1 MKNYHQIKSLV
12 ILISVFIFSVSA
24 PVQSQFEA
32 NDAITELST
41 LQDALDGQD
50 INERN
55 IKDVRER
62 SVALRAEAL
71 GCVDEIEPQ
80 VETLKLEVEALEQI
94 NPEVDIEIYERLS
107 DARNRLTKEDA
118 KLKNC
123 SLTVVRS
130 TRIIDLSNKLLNE
143 LTTELLSEKGT
154 NILEAIATLPNQISQ
169 LPELFLD
176 NALERINS
184 QSLIFL
190 VLFLILGF
198 SFGFFIGDQIKKIQ
212 YYDIFKSLNRE
223 LILNLRSLFKPFGR
237 VQAPVLLGSLGI
249 AAAVSTTL
257 SVNPSE
263 SWIVRLALSPFL
275 ASLAYVFIN
284 LVTGS
289 FSPASIEGENKI
301 KQAKK
306 LKQKLRFLTLILVLS
321 YIVFGPDW
329 LTSDI
334 ASEQSFMRIGIVGVL
349 IISMISILNS
359 VTLVFTSDGQYG
371 ILKFIGYSALGI
383 SFLAELSGFHNLS
396 SFVLTG
402 FMITLMSAYIL
413 WSLLELNESS
423 IEWVN
428 NSTSVAG
435 VRIRNFFNL
444 TRSTAKSRLAI
455 YQLFFD
461 AVFWI
466 VFITV
471 LFRTWDPTGTVLGT
485 ISSYATDGIP
495 MGDIRII
502 PSNIIAGIIAFA
514 VLTAVTGWIKRWI
527 DRRWLRQIT
536 TDRGARDALVTI
548 VGYTGFTISLL
559 VGLSIGGVNITGL
572 AVVAGALSV
581 GIGFGLQSIAN
592 NFISGIILLF
602 ERPIKAGDFVSVGD
616 VEGIVKKISIRAT
629 EVETLDNQDMLIPNS
644 ELISGRVTNW
654 VLHNPYGRIIIE
666 IGVAYGSDVEKV
678 KEILEEVSSNHD
690 QVITDG
696 RASPPKALFMG
707 FGDSSLDFQLRVRI
721 IDIKKRYDV
730 LSDLNFEINKIF
742 NKEGITIPFP
752 QRDIH
757 IKDES
762 KKK

>member
-1 MKNYHQIKSLV
+1 MMVGLLALS
-12 ILISVFIFSVSA
+12 ISD
-24 PVQSQFEA
+24 PTHSQFEA
-32 NDAITELST
+32 NNAIAELSV
-41 LQDALDGQD
+41 LQDQLDSEN
-50 INERN
+50 INERS

-62 SVALRAEAL
+62 SVALRADAL
-71 GCVDEIEPQ
+71 RCVDEIEPQ

-94 NPEVDIEIYERLS
+94 NPEVDIEIFERLS
-107 DARNRLTKEDA
+107 DARNKLTKEDA
-118 KLKNC
+118 TLKNC

-154 NILEAIATLPNQISQ
+154 NIIEAITTLPNQIAQ

-176 NALERINS
+176 NAIERINS
-184 QSLIFL
+184 QSLVFL
-190 VLFLILGF
+190 LLFLIFGF

-212 YYDIFKSLNRE
+212 YYDIFKGINRD

-237 VQAPVLLGSLGI
+237 VQAPVIFGSLGI
-249 AAAVSTTL
+249 AGAVSITL
-257 SVNPSE
+257 SVGPSD
-263 SWIVRLALSPFL
+263 SWIVRLALSPIL
-275 ASLAYVFIN
+275 ASLSFVFIN
-284 LVTGS
+284 LATGV
-289 FSPASIEGENKI
+289 FSPATIEGANMIEK
-301 KQAKK
+301 AKK
-306 LKQKLRFLTLILVLS
+306 LKQRLRFFTLIMVFS
-321 YIVFGPDW
+321 YIVLGPEW
-329 LTSDI
+329 LTSEI
-334 ASEQSFMRIGIVGVL
+334 ASEQSLIRIGIVSVL
-349 IISMISILNS
+349 ILYMITILNS
-359 VTLVFTSDGQYG
+359 VTEVFTSEGQYG
-371 ILKFIGYSALGI
+371 ILKFLGYSALGI

-396 SFVLTG
+396 TFVLTG
-402 FMITLMSAYIL
+402 FMITLMSGYIL

-423 IEWVN
+423 IEWIN
-428 NSTSVAG
+428 NNTSVAG
-435 VRIRNFFNL
+435 VKIRNFFSL
-444 TRSTAKSRLAI
+444 TRDTAKSKLAI

-461 AVFWI
+461 ALFWI
-466 VFITV
+466 LFITV
-471 LFRTWDPTGTVLGT
+471 LFRIWDPTGTVLGT

-514 VLTAVTGWIKRWI
+514 ILTAITGWIKRWI

-548 VGYTGFTISLL
+548 IGYTGFTVSLL

-616 VEGIVKKISIRAT
+616 VEGYVKKISIRAT
-629 EVETLDNQDMLIPNS
+629 EIETLDNQDMLIPNS

-654 VLHNPYGRIIIE
+654 VLHNPYGRLIIE
-666 IGVAYGSDVEKV
+666 IGVAYGSDVNKV
-678 KEILEEVSSNHD
+678 KEILETVSSNHD

-696 RASPPKALFMG
+696 RAAPPKALFMG

-721 IDIKKRYDV
+721 VDIKKRYDV
-730 LSDLNFEINKIF
+730 LSDLNFEINQSF
-742 NKEGITIPFP
+742 VKEGITIPFP

-757 IKDES
+757 IKDQET
-762 KKK
+762 KK

>member
-1 MKNYHQIKSLV
+1 M
-12 ILISVFIFSVSA
+12 LISVFILSISA

-32 NDAITELST
+32 NDAIAELSI
-41 LQDALDGQD
+41 LQDKLDGQD
-50 INERN
+50 INERS

-71 GCVDEIEPQ
+71 SCVDEIEPQ

-130 TRIIDLSNKLLNE
+130 SRIIDLSNKLLNE

-154 NILEAIATLPNQISQ
+154 NILEAIATLPNQITQ

-184 QSLIFL
+184 QSLVFL

-237 VQAPVLLGSLGI
+237 VQAPVLFGSLGI
-249 AAAVSTTL
+249 AAAISTTL
-257 SVNPSE
+257 SVNAAE
-263 SWIVRLALSPFL
+263 SWIVRLAFSPFL

-284 LVTGS
+284 LVTGA

-301 KQAKK
+301 EKASK

-334 ASEQSFMRIGIVGVL
+334 ASEQSFMRISIVGVL

-359 VTLVFTSDGQYG
+359 VTEVFASDGQYG
-371 ILKFIGYSALGI
+371 ILKFLGYSALGI

-423 IEWVN
+423 IEWLN

-444 TRSTAKSRLAI
+444 TRVTAKSRLAI

-466 VFITV
+466 TFITV

-514 VLTAVTGWIKRWI
+514 ILTAVTGWIKRWI

-536 TDRGARDALVTI
+536 SDRGARDALVTI

-616 VEGIVKKISIRAT
+616 VEGYVKKISIRAT
-629 EVETLDNQDMLIPNS
+629 EIETLDNQDMLIPNS

-678 KEILEEVSSNHD
+678 KEILEKVSSDHD
-690 QVITDG
+690 EVITDG

-721 IDIKKRYDV
+721 LDIKKRYDV

-742 NKEGITIPFP
+742 SKEGITIPFP

-757 IKDES
+757 IKDEP

>member
-1 MKNYHQIKSLV
+1 M
-12 ILISVFIFSVSA
+12 
-24 PVQSQFEA
+24 
-32 NDAITELST
+32 
-41 LQDALDGQD
+41 
-50 INERN
+50 
-55 IKDVRER
+55 
-62 SVALRAEAL
+62 
-71 GCVDEIEPQ
+71 
-80 VETLKLEVEALEQI
+80 
-94 NPEVDIEIYERLS
+94 
-107 DARNRLTKEDA
+107 
-118 KLKNC
+118 
-123 SLTVVRS
+123 
-130 TRIIDLSNKLLNE
+130 
-143 LTTELLSEKGT
+143 
-154 NILEAIATLPNQISQ
+154 
-169 LPELFLD
+169 FLD

-237 VQAPVLLGSLGI
+237 VQAPVLFGSLGI
-249 AAAVSTTL
+249 AAAISTTL
-257 SVNPSE
+257 SVNAEE
-263 SWIVRLALSPFL
+263 SWIVRLAFSPFL

-284 LVTGS
+284 LVTGA

-301 KQAKK
+301 EKANK

-334 ASEQSFMRIGIVGVL
+334 ASEQSFMRISIVGVL

-359 VTLVFTSDGQYG
+359 VTEVFASDGQYG
-371 ILKFIGYSALGI
+371 ILKFLGYSALGI

-402 FMITLMSAYIL
+402 FMITMMSAYIL

-423 IEWVN
+423 IEWLN

-444 TRSTAKSRLAI
+444 TRVTAKSRLAI

-466 VFITV
+466 AFITV

-514 VLTAVTGWIKRWI
+514 ILTAVTGWIKRWI

-536 TDRGARDALVTI
+536 SDRGARDALVTI

-616 VEGIVKKISIRAT
+616 VEGYVKKISIRAT
-629 EVETLDNQDMLIPNS
+629 EIETLDNQDMLIPNS

-678 KEILEEVSSNHD
+678 KEILEKVSSDHD
-690 QVITDG
+690 EVITDG

-721 IDIKKRYDV
+721 LDIKKRYDV

-742 NKEGITIPFP
+742 SKEGITIPFP

-757 IKDES
+757 IKDEP

>member
-1 MKNYHQIKSLV
+1 MKNYHQIKSLI
-12 ILISVFIFSVSA
+12 ILISVFIVSVSA
-24 PVQSQFEA
+24 PALSQFEA
-32 NDAITELST
+32 NDAIAELSI

-50 INERN
+50 INERT

-143 LTTELLSEKGT
+143 LTTELLSEKGI
-154 NILEAIATLPNQISQ
+154 NIFEAIATLPNQISQ

-184 QSLIFL
+184 QSLVFL

-212 YYDIFKSLNRE
+212 YYDIFKGLNRE

-237 VQAPVLLGSLGI
+237 VQAPVLFGSLGI

-257 SVNPSE
+257 SVDASE
-263 SWIVRLALSPFL
+263 SWVVRLALSPLL

-284 LVTGS
+284 LVTGA

-334 ASEQSFMRIGIVGVL
+334 ASEQSFMRIGIVSVL
-349 IISMISILNS
+349 IISMISILNT
-359 VTLVFTSDGQYG
+359 VTLIFASDGQYG

-396 SFVLTG
+396 SFVLSG

-423 IEWVN
+423 IGWVN
-428 NSTSVAG
+428 NTTSVAG

-444 TRSTAKSRLAI
+444 TRVTAKSRLAI

-514 VLTAVTGWIKRWI
+514 ILTAVTGWIKRWI
-527 DRRWLRQIT
+527 DRRWLKQIT
-536 TDRGARDALVTI
+536 SDRGARDALVTI

-678 KEILEEVSSNHD
+678 KEILEEVSSDHD

>member
-1 MKNYHQIKSLV
+1 MVGLLALS
-12 ILISVFIFSVSA
+12 ISDSTH
-24 PVQSQFEA
+24 SQFEA
-32 NDAITELST
+32 NNAIAELSV
-41 LQDALDGQD
+41 LQDQLDSEN
-50 INERN
+50 INERS

-62 SVALRAEAL
+62 SVALRADAL
-71 GCVDEIEPQ
+71 RCVDEIEPQ

-94 NPEVDIEIYERLS
+94 NPEVDIEIFERLS
-107 DARNRLTKEDA
+107 DARNKLTKEDA
-118 KLKNC
+118 TLKNC

-154 NILEAIATLPNQISQ
+154 NIIEAITTLPNQIAQ

-176 NALERINS
+176 NAIERINS
-184 QSLIFL
+184 
-190 VLFLILGF
+190 
-198 SFGFFIGDQIKKIQ
+198 QIKKIQ
-212 YYDIFKSLNRE
+212 YYDIFKGINRD

-237 VQAPVLLGSLGI
+237 VQAPVIFGSLGI
-249 AAAVSTTL
+249 AGAVSITL
-257 SVNPSE
+257 SVGPSD
-263 SWIVRLALSPFL
+263 SWIVRLALSPIL
-275 ASLAYVFIN
+275 ASLSFVFIN
-284 LVTGS
+284 LATGA
-289 FSPASIEGENKI
+289 FSPATIEGANMIEK
-301 KQAKK
+301 AKT
-306 LKQKLRFLTLILVLS
+306 LKQRLRFFTLILVFS
-321 YIVFGPDW
+321 YIVLGPEW
-329 LTSDI
+329 LTSEI
-334 ASEQSFMRIGIVGVL
+334 ASEQSLIRIGIVSVL
-349 IISMISILNS
+349 ILYMITILNS
-359 VTLVFTSDGQYG
+359 VTEVFTSEGQYG
-371 ILKFIGYSALGI
+371 ILKFLGYSALGI

-396 SFVLTG
+396 TFVLSG
-402 FMITLMSAYIL
+402 FMITLMSGYIL

-423 IEWVN
+423 IEWIN

-435 VRIRNFFNL
+435 VKIRNFFSL
-444 TRSTAKSRLAI
+444 TRDTAKSKLAI

-461 AVFWI
+461 ALFW
-466 VFITV
+466 VLFITV
-471 LFRTWDPTGTVLGT
+471 LFRIWDPTGTVLGT

-514 VLTAVTGWIKRWI
+514 ILTAITGWIKRWI

-548 VGYTGFTISLL
+548 IGYTGFTVSLL

-616 VEGIVKKISIRAT
+616 VEGYVKKISIRAT
-629 EVETLDNQDMLIPNS
+629 EIETLDNQDMLIPNS

-654 VLHNPYGRIIIE
+654 VLHNPYGRLIIE
-666 IGVAYGSDVEKV
+666 IGVAYGSDVNKV
-678 KEILEEVSSNHD
+678 KEILEKVSSNHD

-696 RASPPKALFMG
+696 RAAPPKALFMG

-721 IDIKKRYDV
+721 VDIKKRYDV
-730 LSDLNFEINKIF
+730 LSDLNFEINQNF
-742 NKEGITIPFP
+742 ATEGITIPFP

-757 IKDES
+757 IKDQET
-762 KKK
+762 KK

>member
-1 MKNYHQIKSLV
+1 M
-12 ILISVFIFSVSA
+12 LISVFILSISA

-32 NDAITELST
+32 NDAIAELSI
-41 LQDALDGQD
+41 LQDKLDGQD
-50 INERN
+50 INERS
-55 IKDVRER
+55 IKEVRER

-71 GCVDEIEPQ
+71 SCVDEIEPQ

-130 TRIIDLSNKLLNE
+130 SRIIDLSNKLLNE

-154 NILEAIATLPNQISQ
+154 NILEAIATLPNQITQ

-184 QSLIFL
+184 QSLVFL

-212 YYDIFKSLNRE
+212 YYDIFKDLNRE

-237 VQAPVLLGSLGI
+237 VQAPFLFGSLGI
-249 AAAVSTTL
+249 AAAISTTL
-257 SVNPSE
+257 SVNAAE
-263 SWIVRLALSPFL
+263 SWIVRLAFSPFL

-284 LVTGS
+284 LVTGA
-289 FSPASIEGENKI
+289 FSPASIQGENKVE
-301 KQAKK
+301 KAKK

-329 LTSDI
+329 LNSDI
-334 ASEQSFMRIGIVGVL
+334 ASEQSFMRISIVGVL

-359 VTLVFTSDGQYG
+359 VTEVFASDGQYG
-371 ILKFIGYSALGI
+371 ILKFLGYSTLGI
-383 SFLAELSGFHNLS
+383 SLLAELSGFHNLS

-402 FMITLMSAYIL
+402 FMITMMSAYIL

-444 TRSTAKSRLAI
+444 TRVTAKSRLAI

-461 AVFWI
+461 ALFWI

-471 LFRTWDPTGTVLGT
+471 LFRVWDPTGTVLGT

-514 VLTAVTGWIKRWI
+514 ILTAVTGWIKRWI

-536 TDRGARDALVTI
+536 SDRGARDALVTI

-616 VEGIVKKISIRAT
+616 VEGYVKKISIRAT
-629 EVETLDNQDMLIPNS
+629 EIETLDNQDMLIPNS

-678 KEILEEVSSNHD
+678 KEILEKVSSDHD
-690 QVITDG
+690 EVITDG

-721 IDIKKRYDV
+721 LDIKKRYDV

-742 NKEGITIPFP
+742 SKEGITIPFP

-757 IKDES
+757 IKDEP

>member
-1 MKNYHQIKSLV
+1 MKNYRQIKSLV
-12 ILISVFIFSVSA
+12 ILISVFILSIST
-24 PVQSQFEA
+24 PVQPQFEA
-32 NDAITELST
+32 NDAIAELSI
-41 LQDALDGQD
+41 LQDKLDGQD
-50 INERN
+50 INERS
-55 IKDVRER
+55 IKEVRER

-71 GCVDEIEPQ
+71 SCVDEIEPQ

-130 TRIIDLSNKLLNE
+130 SRIIDLSNKLLNE

-154 NILEAIATLPNQISQ
+154 NILEAIATLPNQITQ

-237 VQAPVLLGSLGI
+237 VQAPVLFGSLGI
-249 AAAVSTTL
+249 AAAISTTL
-257 SVNPSE
+257 SVNAAE
-263 SWIVRLALSPFL
+263 SWIVRLAFSPFL

-284 LVTGS
+284 LVTGA

-301 KQAKK
+301 EKANK

-334 ASEQSFMRIGIVGVL
+334 ASEQSFMRISIVGVL

-359 VTLVFTSDGQYG
+359 VTEVFASDGQYG
-371 ILKFIGYSALGI
+371 ILKFLGYSALGI

-423 IEWVN
+423 IEWLN

-444 TRSTAKSRLAI
+444 TRVTAKSRLAI

-466 VFITV
+466 AFITV

-514 VLTAVTGWIKRWI
+514 ILTAVTGWIKRWI

-536 TDRGARDALVTI
+536 SDRGARDALVTI

-616 VEGIVKKISIRAT
+616 VEGYVKKISIRAT
-629 EVETLDNQDMLIPNS
+629 EIETLDNQDMLIPNS

-678 KEILEEVSSNHD
+678 KEILENVSSDHD
-690 QVITDG
+690 EVITDG

-721 IDIKKRYDV
+721 LDIKKRYDV

-742 NKEGITIPFP
+742 SKEGITIPFP

-757 IKDES
+757 IKDEP

>member
-1 MKNYHQIKSLV
+1 M
-12 ILISVFIFSVSA
+12 
-24 PVQSQFEA
+24 
-32 NDAITELST
+32 
-41 LQDALDGQD
+41 
-50 INERN
+50 
-55 IKDVRER
+55 
-62 SVALRAEAL
+62 
-71 GCVDEIEPQ
+71 
-80 VETLKLEVEALEQI
+80 
-94 NPEVDIEIYERLS
+94 
-107 DARNRLTKEDA
+107 
-118 KLKNC
+118 
-123 SLTVVRS
+123 
-130 TRIIDLSNKLLNE
+130 
-143 LTTELLSEKGT
+143 
-154 NILEAIATLPNQISQ
+154 
-169 LPELFLD
+169 
-176 NALERINS
+176 
-184 QSLIFL
+184 
-190 VLFLILGF
+190 
-198 SFGFFIGDQIKKIQ
+198 
-212 YYDIFKSLNRE
+212 
-223 LILNLRSLFKPFGR
+223 
-237 VQAPVLLGSLGI
+237 
-249 AAAVSTTL
+249 
-257 SVNPSE
+257 
-263 SWIVRLALSPFL
+263 
-275 ASLAYVFIN
+275 
-284 LVTGS
+284 
-289 FSPASIEGENKI
+289 
-301 KQAKK
+301 
-306 LKQKLRFLTLILVLS
+306 LS

-334 ASEQSFMRIGIVGVL
+334 ASEQSFMRISIVGVL

-359 VTLVFTSDGQYG
+359 VTEVFASDGQYG
-371 ILKFIGYSALGI
+371 ILKFLGYSALGI

-402 FMITLMSAYIL
+402 FMITMMSAYIL

-423 IEWVN
+423 IEWLN

-444 TRSTAKSRLAI
+444 TRVTAKSRLAI

-514 VLTAVTGWIKRWI
+514 ILTAVTGWIKRWI

-536 TDRGARDALVTI
+536 SDRGARDALVTI

-616 VEGIVKKISIRAT
+616 VEGYVKKISIRDT
-629 EVETLDNQDMLIPNS
+629 EIETLDNQDMLIPNS

-678 KEILEEVSSNHD
+678 KEILEMVSSDHD
-690 QVITDG
+690 EVITDG

-721 IDIKKRYDV
+721 LDIKKRYDV

-742 NKEGITIPFP
+742 SKEGITIPFP

-757 IKDES
+757 IKDEP